1 MDYHY
6 HFRSFKGKWAKH
18 PGFSTLLD
26 CHKVEDTIPWSWLSQ
41 RNFIWDPWLQIF
53 FLFRKIVVK
62 MKSQTRCWL
71 NNGGRHVCHSGM
83 LFGGCSTIYTIYTIL
98 FIKKRKKNSLWWFDL
113 SKSRSVRLKRHRKKI
128 VFTILQVSIAQNEAG
143 GSEGAI
149 VVKHP
154 GNFII
159 CLTDS
164 QRVFIIW
171 LTQPL

>member
-1 MDYHY
+1 MVDKNRGRWCLMDYHY

-26 CHKVEDTIPWSWLSQ
+26 CHKVEDTILWSWLSQ

-62 MKSQTRCWL
+62 LKSQSRCWL

-98 FIKKRKKNSLWWFDL
+98 FIKKRKKNSLWWFDP
-113 SKSRSVRLKRHRKKI
+113 SKSRSVRLKRHRKKSCSPFSRCQSLRTRP
-128 VFTILQVSIAQNEAG
+128 VAR
-143 GSEGAI
+143 
-149 VVKHP
+149 
-154 GNFII
+154 
-159 CLTDS
+159 
-164 QRVFIIW
+164 RV
-171 LTQPL
+171 P